1 MSASLP
7 GGPNGDI
14 ISSPSTGWQAP
25 PRGKWRENP
34 ERLAWFV
41 LLASFAIFCFLAVAV
56 PLGVNYVIRYA
67 TVSETARLEPTL
79 GTLLLYTSNGG
90 QPIAVTTPRND
101 VGEGSRI
108 VGQADAVQGT
118 LGLVSTENPG
128 AMEVL
133 GSVQVYANTN
143 LRLERIRRPFFPR
156 SREPYQ
162 VRLRLESGQVS
173 VFTNSGDQRPL
184 RVEVETPHGL
194 INLGAGSYWIMVDD
208 AQTDVTVR
216 NGVATLSQEQNNNLV
231 VGANLRGSMNKEGL
245 AKEAVSA
252 EQNLIL
258 NGNFAQPPLESWPS
272 YLIADN
278 VEPGTVQF
286 TEREGR
292 SVAYFIRQGEENVH
306 NEVGIKQMINRD
318 VNVYDSLTLQLDVNI
333 LFQSLSGAGF
343 VNTEFPLRVELNY
356 TDIYGKDL
364 TWGYG
369 FYYRDP
375 EGSSP
380 AVPETLGQQ
389 IAQAQWFTY
398 RSPDLI
404 DLLMAEGT
412 RPARINSIR
421 IYASGWNYR
430 SMVSEVYLIAQ

>member
-1 MSASLP
+1 M
-7 GGPNGDI
+7 
-14 ISSPSTGWQAP
+14 ISPPSTGWQAP
-25 PRGKWRENP
+25 SGGKWREKP

-41 LLASFAIFCFLAVAV
+41 LLTSFAIFCFLGVAV

-79 GTLLLYTSNGG
+79 GTLLLYTSNDS
-90 QPIAVTTPRND
+90 QPIAITTPRND
-101 VGEGSRI
+101 IGEGSRI

-194 INLGAGSYWIMVDD
+194 VNLDAGSYWIMVND
-208 AQTDVTVR
+208 QRTDVTVR
-216 NGVATLSQEQNNNLV
+216 NGAATLTQEKNKNLV
-231 VGANLRGSMNKEGL
+231 VGANLRGSMDKDGL
-245 AKEAVSA
+245 AQEAVSA
-252 EQNLIL
+252 EQNLIV

-292 SVAYFIRQGEENVH
+292 SVAYFIRQGEESVH
-306 NEVGIKQMINRD
+306 NEVGIKQVIDRD

-380 AVPETLGQQ
+380 VVPDALGQQ

-404 DLLMAEGT
+404 DLLKSAGT